1 MEYNSILAILLSLS
15 IGIILGGTVI
25 FYIIAKDQKGILEE
39 LDKFRGLY
47 FEKVREWEDKYVDDN
62 PCDRFKNN
70 N

>member
-47 FEKVREWEDKYVDDN
+47 FKKVREWEDKYVDDN

>member
-39 LDKFRGLY
+39 LELLSFLVKDARSDVGFL
-47 FEKVREWEDKYVDDN
+47 
-62 PCDRFKNN
+62 
-70 N
+70 